1 MAQTYGHTGTKTK
14 GRSCS
19 LRPELRC
26 CDEGIKPMEIV
37 TEADYA
43 RQGQAGSQNRREK
56 QVKRLVK
63 KYEDTIFSFF
73 RELGVPLKF
82 REIIRGFILASG
94 GETVFEASYN
104 DLTDILFKRTAAR
117 LQSNRD
123 VVRYKAESLQE
134 WQKKHRVEL
143 IRVLEKGRKVTH
155 QDGSQEYQKTKYQF
169 VLLDELVKVL
179 YGSPA
184 KEMQARVMEAVARMR
199 ANYVPDEKKKVPT
212 RFLMQRAQKTIF
224 TKFGKV
230 FEQAEELNRNPVEVC
245 QKLIF
250 DLQAALDE
258 ISARRE
264 EKQRRD
270 GYVSAFQA
278 SLTLDEATA
287 YEDRGVEKQH
297 VSMMEGESEDLPS
310 VRHLSVYW
318 GADGD
323 DVESAES
330 ESVETVENEDVTF
343 LNSISG
349 EIFSDNPLENAA
361 LHYAI
366 AGYPVFPL
374 HNPIFGG
381 DAVRCS
387 CRHWKNCQKVG
398 KHPRTWHGV
407 KDATTDLETIRG
419 WWRQWPNANIGLATG
434 VKSGVFV
441 LDIDPKSGG
450 FHNLED
456 LEDAYGGLLATLTQ
470 RTGSNGQHRIF
481 KYPDVRIKNS
491 ASEIAPGLDIRSDGG
506 YIVAA
511 PSVHASGNRYEWHG
525 VNTPVEAAPDWL
537 IALILISEEEG
548 AQETE
553 QPSASP
559 VVPVHGQIVKEG
571 GRNDFLFRQAR
582 GLVISFNPSEVR
594 RRVEAKNLGQCVPP
608 VDEKELT
615 KLLKSAERYGRLQVH

>member
-1 MAQTYGHTGTKTK
+1 M
-14 GRSCS
+14 
-19 LRPELRC
+19 
-26 CDEGIKPMEIV
+26 GIL
-37 TEADYA
+37 TETDYTLQ
-43 RQGQAGSQNRREK
+43 RQAGSQNRREK

-63 KYEDTIFSFF
+63 KYEATIFSFF

-123 VVRYKAESLQE
+123 MVRYKAESLQE

-169 VLLDELVKVL
+169 VLLEELVKVL
-179 YGSPA
+179 YGCPTE
-184 KEMQARVMEAVARMR
+184 EMQARVNEAVARMR
-199 ANYVPDEKKKVPT
+199 ANYVPDETKKKVPT
-212 RFLMQRAQKTIF
+212 YHLMQRAQKTIF

-258 ISARRE
+258 ITAKKSER
-264 EKQRRD
+264 QRRD
-270 GYVSAFQA
+270 GYISAFQA
-278 SLTLDEATA
+278 SVTPDEATS
-287 YEDRGVEKQH
+287 YEDGGVEKHH
-297 VSMMEGESEDLPS
+297 VGLAEDEGEDLPS
-310 VRHLSVYW
+310 VRHLSVDW
-318 GADGD
+318 GAAGG
-323 DVESAES
+323 AEN
-330 ESVETVENEDVTF
+330 ESVEAVENEDVTF

-349 EIFSDNPLENAA
+349 EKFSDNPLENAA

-366 AGYPVFPL
+366 AGYSVFPL

-381 DAVRCS
+381 DSVRCS
-387 CRHWKNCQKVG
+387 CRDWKNCQKVG

-434 VKSGVFV
+434 VQSGVLV

-456 LEDAYGGLLATLTQ
+456 LEDAYGGLPGTLTQ

-511 PSVHASGNRYEWHG
+511 PSVHASGSRYEWHG

-537 IALILISEEEG
+537 IALILISEEEQ
-548 AQETE
+548 AQETK

-559 VVPVHGQIVKEG
+559 VVSVHGKVVKEG

-582 GLVISFNPSEVR
+582 GLINSFSTPEVR
-594 RRVEAKNLGQCVPP
+594 RRLESKNLGQCVPP
-608 VDEKELT
+608 VDDKELT
-615 KLLKSAERYGRLQVH
+615 KLLKSAERYRLVQIR

>member
-1 MAQTYGHTGTKTK
+1 METITET
-14 GRSCS
+14 
-19 LRPELRC
+19 EL
-26 CDEGIKPMEIV
+26 V
-37 TEADYA
+37 
-43 RQGQAGSQNRREK
+43 RQRQAGSQNRREK
-56 QVKRLVK
+56 QIKRLVK

-82 REIIRGFILASG
+82 REILRGYILASG

-104 DLTDILFKRTAAR
+104 ELTDVLFKRTAAR
-117 LQSNRD
+117 LQSNHD
-123 VVRYKAESLQE
+123 VVRYNAESLQE
-134 WQKKHRVEL
+134 WQKKHQVEL
-143 IRVLEKGRKVTH
+143 IRVLEKGERITH
-155 QDGSQEYQKTKYQF
+155 RDGGAEYKKTKYQF

-179 YGSPA
+179 YGSTA
-184 KEMQARVMEAVARMR
+184 EEMKARVHEAVARMK
-199 ANYVPDEKKKVPT
+199 ATYVPDEKKKVPT
-212 RFLMQRAQKTIF
+212 RFLMERAQKTIF
-224 TKFGKV
+224 TKFGRV

-245 QKLIF
+245 QKVIF
-250 DLQAALDE
+250 DLQVALDE

-264 EKQRRD
+264 EKQRRN
-270 GYVSAFQA
+270 GYISAFKE
-278 SLTLDEATA
+278 SLTPDKAMA
-287 YEDRGVEKQH
+287 YEDRGVEKH
-297 VSMMEGESEDLPS
+297 YVEVGKDEGEDLPS
-310 VRHLSVYW
+310 VRHLSVDW

-323 DVESAES
+323 DVEVTEYES
-330 ESVETVENEDVTF
+330 EEAVKDEDVTL
-343 LNSISG
+343 LNSISV
-349 EIFSDNPLENAA
+349 ENFSDNPLENAA

-374 HNPIFGG
+374 HNPIFAG

-387 CRHWKNCQKVG
+387 CRDWKNCNKVG

-434 VKSGVFV
+434 ANSGVFV

-456 LEDAYGGLLATLTQ
+456 LEDAYGGLPGTLTQ

-481 KYPDVRIKNS
+481 RYPDVQIKNS

-511 PSVHASGNRYEWHG
+511 PSVHASSSRYEWRG

-537 IALILISEEEG
+537 IALILISEEEEE
-548 AQETE
+548 QETK

-559 VVPVHGQIVKEG
+559 VVPVHGQIIEEG
-571 GRNDFLFRQAR
+571 KRNDFLFRQAR

>member
-1 MAQTYGHTGTKTK
+1 MAI
-14 GRSCS
+14 
-19 LRPELRC
+19 L
-26 CDEGIKPMEIV
+26 
-37 TEADYA
+37 TETDYA
-43 RQGQAGSQNRREK
+43 PQRRVGSQNRREK
-56 QVKRLVK
+56 QVKSLVK

-82 REIIRGFILASG
+82 REIIRGYILASG
-94 GETVFEASYN
+94 GEIVFEASYSE
-104 DLTDILFKRTAAR
+104 LTDILFKRTAGR

-123 VVRYKAESLQE
+123 VVRYNAESFQE

-143 IRVLEKGRKVTH
+143 IRVIEKGRKVTH
-155 QDGSQEYQKTKYQF
+155 QDGSEEYQKTKYQF

-179 YGSPA
+179 YGCPA
-184 KEMQARVMEAVARMR
+184 EEMRARVNEAVARMR
-199 ANYVPDEKKKVPT
+199 ANYVPDDTKKKVPT
-212 RFLMQRAQKTIF
+212 FYMMRRAQKTIL

-250 DLQAALDE
+250 DLQTALDE
-258 ISARRE
+258 ISTQRE
-264 EKQRRD
+264 EKHRRD
-270 GYVSAFQA
+270 CYVSAFQT
-278 SLTLDEATA
+278 SLTPDEATA
-287 YEDRGVEKQH
+287 YEDRGVEKH
-297 VSMMEGESEDLPS
+297 HISMAEDEGEDLPS
-310 VRHLSVYW
+310 VRHLSVDW
-318 GADGD
+318 GANGD
-323 DVESAES
+323 DVVSAEDV
-330 ESVETVENEDVTF
+330 SVKGVENGDVTF

-349 EIFSDNPLENAA
+349 ENFSDNPLENAA
-361 LHYAI
+361 LHYAL

-374 HNPIFGG
+374 HNPIFQG

-387 CRHWKNCQKVG
+387 CRDWQTCQKVG
-398 KHPRTWHGV
+398 KHPRTWHGI

-456 LEDAYGGLLATLTQ
+456 LEDAYGGLPGTTTQ

-481 KYPDVRIKNS
+481 RYPDVRIKNS
-491 ASEIAPGLDIRSDGG
+491 ASEIAPGLDIRSEGG

-511 PSVHASGNRYEWHG
+511 PSLHASGSRYEWHG

-537 IALILISEEEG
+537 IALILLSEEEQ
-548 AQETE
+548 AQETKRL
-553 QPSASP
+553 SASP
-559 VVPVHGQIVKEG
+559 VVPVHGKIVKEG
-571 GRNDFLFRQAR
+571 ERNNFLFRQAR
-582 GLVISFNPSEVR
+582 GLVNSFGTPEVR
-594 RRVEAKNLGQCVPP
+594 RRVEAKNFGQCVPP

-615 KLLKSAERYGRLQVH
+615 KLLKSAERYRPLQLR